1 MIDGCTQ
8 ALRDLDHVRQV
19 VAETCFPIEPSAP
32 VPGRV
37 GLESESFPVRV
48 LADGTPSGRV
58 PLDLLADLLHPE
70 AGASSVP
77 GCQREA
83 ASTPLFRLDG
93 GGSLNFEPGGQ
104 LEHSSAIHAGA
115 AGALAELDL
124 VSCSLSSLLRRHGM
138 VLAAA
143 GADVWLPNGHVPQQL
158 RAPRYPAM
166 AAYFDRRGPY
176 GAAMMRRTCSLQ
188 VNLDLGGAAELPQR
202 WLVAN
207 LAAPLLSATFAC
219 SPGPGAVSTRALAWQ
234 RLDPTR
240 TGFPRL
246 LLKGSAADPVE
257 QLTQAAMA
265 ADVLLLRSPEG
276 PWKPGTPGWTFQHWL
291 RDGHPRLGRPTD
303 DDLRYHLS
311 TLFLEVRPRGFLE
324 LRAIDALPWRL
335 RAVPVVLLTGLIE
348 DPLARSTA
356 AASLERHR
364 GALPELA
371 RRAATSG
378 LADPTLRA
386 LAAEV
391 WALAL
396 EGAGRLPASYL
407 DPAQLRLAAEFL
419 DDYTLR
425 GRCPADELRAALARG
440 PAAALAWASEPDRTR
455 TDSEV
460 RDAVCPFP

>member
-1 MIDGCTQ
+1 MRRG
-8 ALRDLDHVRQV
+8 
-19 VAETCFPIEPSAP
+19 VATPRRVPRPIEA
-32 VPGRV
+32 V
-37 GLESESFPVRV
+37 
-48 LADGTPSGRV
+48 
-58 PLDLLADLLHPE
+58 
-70 AGASSVP
+70 ASSVP

-265 ADVLLLRSPEG
+265 ACVLLLRSPEG
-276 PWKPGTPGWTFQHWL
+276 PWEPGTPGWTFQHWL

-324 LRAIDALPWRL
+324 LRAIDALPW
-335 RAVPVVLLTGLIE
+335 
-348 DPLARSTA
+348 
-356 AASLERHR
+356 
-364 GALPELA
+364 LA

>member
-1 MIDGCTQ
+1 VIDGCTQ
-8 ALRDLDHVRQV
+8 ALRGLDHVRQV
-19 VAETCFPIEPSAP
+19 VAETCFPSEPSAP

-48 LADGTPSGRV
+48 LADGTPIGRV

-77 GCQREA
+77 GCRREPA
-83 ASTPLFRLDG
+83 GTPTFRLDG

-104 LEHSSAIHAGA
+104 LEHSTTIHAGPSA
-115 AGALAELDL
+115 ALDELDL
-124 VSCSLSSLLRRHGM
+124 VAGSLAPVLRRHGM

-188 VNLDLGGAAELPQR
+188 VNLDLGGAAGMAER

-207 LAAPLLSATFAC
+207 LAAPLVCATFAC
-219 SPGPGAVSTRALAWQ
+219 SPGPGAVSARALAWQ

-240 TGFPRL
+240 TGFPGGL
-246 LLKGSAADPVE
+246 LDGSAGDPVE
-257 QLTQAAMA
+257 QLTRAAMS
-265 ADVLLLRSPEG
+265 ADVLLLRRPDG
-276 PWKPGTPGWTFQHWL
+276 PWEPGRPGWTFRHWL

-303 DDLRYHLS
+303 DDLRYHLT

-324 LRAIDALPWRL
+324 LRAIDALPPRL
-335 RAVPVVLLTGLIE
+335 RTAPVVLLAGLIE

-356 AASLERHR
+356 AAAMERHR
-364 GALPELA
+364 PTLPELA
-371 RRAATSG
+371 RRAATAG
-378 LADPTLRA
+378 LADPALRA
-386 LAAEV
+386 LAVEV
-391 WALAL
+391 WGLAL
-396 EGAGRLPASYL
+396 EGAGRLPQPYL
-407 DPAQLRLAAEFL
+407 KSSHLRLAAEFL
-419 DDYTLR
+419 DTFTLR
-425 GRCPADELRAALARG
+425 GRCPADALRTALARS
-440 PAAALAWASEPDRTR
+440 PAAAVAWASEP
-455 TDSEV
+455 V
-460 RDAVCPFP
+460 RDPTLRQ

>member
-19 VAETCFPIEPSAP
+19 VAETCFPIGPSAP
-32 VPGRV
+32 APGRV
-37 GLESESFPVRV
+37 GLENESFPVRV
-48 LADGTPSGRV
+48 LADGTPNGRV
-58 PLDLLADLLHPE
+58 SLPALADLLDPG

-77 GCQREA
+77 GCRREPA
-83 ASTPLFRLDG
+83 AAPLFRLDG

-104 LEHSSAIHAGA
+104 LEHSTAIHSSA

-124 VSCSLSSLLRRHGM
+124 VAGALAPLLRRHGI

-143 GADVWLPNGHVPQQL
+143 GTDVWLPNGHVPQQL

-188 VNLDLGGAAELPQR
+188 VNLDLGAAGDLPER

-219 SPGPGAVSTRALAWQ
+219 SPGPGAVSARALAWQ

-240 TGFPRL
+240 TGFPRRL
-246 LLKGSAADPVE
+246 LDGSGAGPVE
-257 QLTQAAMA
+257 QLTEAAMG
-265 ADVLLLRSPEG
+265 ADVLLHRRPEG
-276 PWKPGTPGWTFQHWL
+276 PWEPGTPGWTFQHWL
-291 RDGHPRLGRPTD
+291 RDGHPRHGRPTE
-303 DDLRYHLS
+303 DDLRYHLT

-324 LRAIDALPWRL
+324 LRAIDALPARL
-335 RAVPVVLLTGLIE
+335 RAVPVVLMAGLIE
-348 DPLARSTA
+348 DARARSA
-356 AASLERHR
+356 AAAVLERHGR
-364 GALPELA
+364 HLPELA
-371 RRAATSG
+371 RRAATRG
-378 LADPTLRA
+378 LADPPLRA

-391 WALAL
+391 WTRAL
-396 EGAGRLPASYL
+396 EGAARLPACYL
-407 DPAQLRLAAEFL
+407 DSGQLRLAADFL
-419 DDYTLR
+419 DGFTLR

-440 PAAALAWASEPDRTR
+440 PAAALAWASEPVPNPTLRQ
-455 TDSEV
+455 
-460 RDAVCPFP
+460 

>member
-1 MIDGCTQ
+1 VIDDCTQ

-19 VAETCFPIEPSAP
+19 VAETCFPIEPSPP

-48 LADGTPSGRV
+48 LADGTPTGRV

-70 AGASSVP
+70 PGASSVP
-77 GCQREA
+77 GCRRERGI
-83 ASTPLFRLDG
+83 TPLFRLAG

-104 LEHSSAIHAGA
+104 LEHSTAIHAGA

-124 VSCSLSSLLRRHGM
+124 VDRSLAPVLRRHGM

-176 GAAMMRRTCSLQ
+176 GAAMMRRTCALQ
-188 VNLDLGGAAELPQR
+188 VNLDLGSAADLPER

-207 LAAPLLSATFAC
+207 LAAPLLCASFAC

-240 TGFPRL
+240 TGFPRRL
-246 LLKGSAADPVE
+246 LDGSGASPVE
-257 QLTQAAMA
+257 QLVEAAMA
-265 ADVLLLRSPEG
+265 ADVLLLRCPEG
-276 PWKPGTPGWTFQHWL
+276 PWEPGRPGWTFQHWL
-291 RDGHPRLGRPTD
+291 RDGHPRLGRPTG

-324 LRAIDALPWRL
+324 LRGIDALPAPL
-335 RAVPVVLLTGLIE
+335 RAVPVVLLSGLIE
-348 DPLARSTA
+348 DPAARSA
-356 AASLERHR
+356 AAAALGRHL

-371 RRAATSG
+371 RRAATRG
-378 LADPTLRA
+378 LSDPTLEA

-391 WALAL
+391 WPLAL

-407 DPAQLRLAAEFL
+407 DAGHLRLAADFL
-419 DDYTLR
+419 DGYTLR
-425 GRCPADELRAALARG
+425 GRCPADELRAAVARG
-440 PAAALAWASEPDRTR
+440 PAAALAWACEPVPNPTLRQ
-455 TDSEV
+455 
-460 RDAVCPFP
+460 